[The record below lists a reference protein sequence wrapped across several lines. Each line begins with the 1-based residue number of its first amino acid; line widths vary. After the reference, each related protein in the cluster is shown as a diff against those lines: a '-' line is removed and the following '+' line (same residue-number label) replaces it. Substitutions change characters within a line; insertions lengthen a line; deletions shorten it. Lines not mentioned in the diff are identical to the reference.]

1 MLRLFV
7 LAAQVPIV
15 LLAVYNAV
23 VALWGWR
30 NAAATPRGSRSRLVR
45 IVVPAHNE
53 EAVVSA
59 LVADLRA
66 QDYPPDR
73 YNVVVVA
80 DRCDDATASA
90 VVKPARAVERLE
102 GDGGKGSALAWY
114 LEREPMDAEEVLVI
128 LDADNRVGSS
138 FVSLIVDEFEAGATV
153 VQCYL
158 DVANPGASPLATASA
173 LSYWAS
179 NRMVQLARSNLGWS
193 CDLGG
198 TGMAFTGAALSDA
211 GGFTDDLVED
221 QALGIR
227 LSLTGHVVRWLH
239 EVRIFDEKP
248 SQTGVAVTQRARWMA
263 GKRVVAR
270 SMATTVFDAAIR
282 TRSFALGDVGI
293 RMVQPSRTFLAL
305 VAAILGIA
313 AMASG
318 SSWLLPWWIW
328 VVVVTIVFVMPIA
341 FLWRDHVPAKY
352 LIQYPLLVILA
363 ILWLPIRIASS
374 LVRGRWKPTP
384 HSGRET

>member
-15 LLAVYNAV
+15 LLAAYNAV

-30 NAAATPRGSRSRLVR
+30 NAAAAPKGSRSRLVR

-53 EAVVSA
+53 EAVLSA
-59 LVADLRA
+59 LVADLGA
-66 QDYPPDR
+66 QEYPPDR
-73 YNVVVVA
+73 YDVVVVA
-80 DRCDDATASA
+80 DRCDDGTAAA
-90 VVKPARAVERLE
+90 VVKPARAVERTE
-102 GDGGKGSALAWY
+102 GEGGKGAALSWY
-114 LEREPMDAEEVLVI
+114 LEREPLAAQDILVI
-128 LDADNRVGSS
+128 LDADNRVEPT
-138 FVSLIVDEFEAGATV
+138 FVSLIADEFDAGATV

-198 TGMAFTGAALSDA
+198 TGMAFTGAALDDA

-227 LSLTGHVVRWLH
+227 LSLGGHVVRWLH
-239 EVRIFDEKP
+239 HVRIFDEKP
-248 SQTGVAVTQRARWMA
+248 SETGVAVTQRARWMA
-263 GKRVVAR
+263 GKREVAR
-270 SMATTVFDAAIR
+270 TMASDVFGAAIR
-282 TRSFALGDVGI
+282 NRSLALGDLGI
-293 RMVQPSRTFLAL
+293 RMIQPSRTFLAL
-305 VAAILGIA
+305 VAAILGVTA
-313 AMASG
+313 ALSG
-318 SSWLLPWWIW
+318 SAWLLPWWIW
-328 VVVVTIVFVMPIA
+328 LAVVVVVFVMPIG
-341 FLWRDHVPAKY
+341 FLWRDHVPGKY

-374 LVRGRWKPTP
+374 LVRGRWKATP
-384 HSGRET
+384 HSGETS